1 MACKNCKNKEIKDQ
15 LAKDIQKSEKW
26 FVLFIIIWFILGC
39 YGLYTLIH
47 NII

>member
-15 LAKDIQKSEKW
+15 LSKDLQKSEKW
-26 FVLFIIIWFILGC
+26 FVSFIIIWFILGC
-39 YGLYTLIH
+39 YGLYTLID